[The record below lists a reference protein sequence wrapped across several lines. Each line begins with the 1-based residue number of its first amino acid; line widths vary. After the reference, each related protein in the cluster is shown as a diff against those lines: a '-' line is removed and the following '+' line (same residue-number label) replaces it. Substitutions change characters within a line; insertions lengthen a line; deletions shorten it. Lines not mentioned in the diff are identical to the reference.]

1 MKAVLPA
8 VIALSIACQIGAVNP
23 TTARAQS
30 LDKLKPPTPDLPEND
45 TTTTAVPSLL
55 PRLNLLA
62 GPAGRAGFGNRSR
75 GARAP
80 TAGPQSDTSAEI
92 LRPVR
97 ADAMRSPLAVKILL
111 ETESAST
118 PELRRY
124 LLRLYVST
132 ICKRMRGQKPNLAPV
147 ITSFEK
153 TQLDMISRSKSPHVT
168 QDGVIEDSL

>member
-1 MKAVLPA
+1 MNAALPA
-8 VIALSIACQIGAVNP
+8 MIALSIAWQIGAG
-23 TTARAQS
+23 TTAWAQS
-30 LDKLKPPTPDLPEND
+30 LDKLKPPAPDLPEND
-45 TTTTAVPSLL
+45 KTNTAVPALL
-55 PRLNLLA
+55 PKLDLLA
-62 GPAGRAGFGNRSR
+62 GPV
-75 GARAP
+75 ARN
-80 TAGPQSDTSAEI
+80 QSHGTKEAIASTQPDTSGEI

-97 ADAMRSPLAVKILL
+97 ADAMRRPLAAKIRL

-118 PELRRY
+118 LELRRY

>member
-1 MKAVLPA
+1 MNAVLPA
-8 VIALSIACQIGAVNP
+8 LIALSIAWQIGAG

-30 LDKLKPPTPDLPEND
+30 LDKLKPPAPDLPEND

-55 PRLNLLA
+55 PKLDLLA
-62 GPAGRAGFGNRSR
+62 GPAARNRSH
-75 GARAP
+75 GTKEAI
-80 TAGPQSDTSAEI
+80 AGTQSDTSAEI

-97 ADAMRSPLAVKILL
+97 TDAMRSPLAAKIRL

-132 ICKRMRGQKPNLAPV
+132 LCKRMRGQKPNLAP
-147 ITSFEK
+147 IIGAFEK
-153 TQLDMISRSKSPHVT
+153 SQLDRISRSKSPHVT
-168 QDGVIEDSL
+168 QDGVIEDGL

>member
-1 MKAVLPA
+1 M
-8 VIALSIACQIGAVNP
+8 IALSIAWQIGAVNP
-23 TTARAQS
+23 RTARAQS
-30 LDKLKPPTPDLPEND
+30 LDKLKPPAPDLPEND
-45 TTTTAVPSLL
+45 RTTTAVPALL
-55 PRLNLLA
+55 PRLDLLA
-62 GPAGRAGFGNRSR
+62 GPLARNRSH
-75 GARAP
+75 G
-80 TAGPQSDTSAEI
+80 TKEAGTQPDTSAEI

-111 ETESAST
+111 ETGSAST

-168 QDGVIEDSL
+168 QDGVIEDGL